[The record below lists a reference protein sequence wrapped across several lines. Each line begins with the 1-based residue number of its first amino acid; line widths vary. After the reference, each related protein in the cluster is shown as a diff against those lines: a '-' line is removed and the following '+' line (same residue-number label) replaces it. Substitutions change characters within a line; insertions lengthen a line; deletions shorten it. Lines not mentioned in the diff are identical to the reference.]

1 MSQRDIEPSHLETL
15 DRDLGRVS
23 SLELATAY
31 VAKPLVAPAVECYTC
46 YVSSKGIYYYGKRDT
61 RGNHRV
67 VRYTLSMLLR
77 IRNHTLY
84 KEKVMATMVRPTR
97 DVVVFGFEKKENVS
111 SGGIVLQDSTKLE
124 STIGTVMGIGPEV
137 QDVAVNDRIVA
148 DWTKAQD
155 IGNNLLAIEEEHIQI
170 ILGEE

>member
-1 MSQRDIEPSHLETL
+1 
-15 DRDLGRVS
+15 
-23 SLELATAY
+23 
-31 VAKPLVAPAVECYTC
+31 
-46 YVSSKGIYYYGKRDT
+46 
-61 RGNHRV
+61 
-67 VRYTLSMLLR
+67 
-77 IRNHTLY
+77 
-84 KEKVMATMVRPTR
+84 MATMVRPTR
-97 DVVVFGFEKKENVS
+97 DVVVFGFEKKEKVS

-124 STIGTVMGIGPEV
+124 STIGTVIGIGPDV

>member
-1 MSQRDIEPSHLETL
+1 
-15 DRDLGRVS
+15 
-23 SLELATAY
+23 
-31 VAKPLVAPAVECYTC
+31 
-46 YVSSKGIYYYGKRDT
+46 
-61 RGNHRV
+61 
-67 VRYTLSMLLR
+67 
-77 IRNHTLY
+77 
-84 KEKVMATMVRPTR
+84 MATMVRPTR
-97 DVVVFGFEKKENVS
+97 DVVVFGFEKKEKVS

-124 STIGTVMGIGPEV
+124 STVGTVMGIGPDV

>member
-1 MSQRDIEPSHLETL
+1 
-15 DRDLGRVS
+15 
-23 SLELATAY
+23 
-31 VAKPLVAPAVECYTC
+31 
-46 YVSSKGIYYYGKRDT
+46 
-61 RGNHRV
+61 
-67 VRYTLSMLLR
+67 
-77 IRNHTLY
+77 
-84 KEKVMATMVRPTR
+84 MATMVRPTR
-97 DVVVFGFEKKENVS
+97 DVVVFGFEKKEKVS

-124 STIGTVMGIGPEV
+124 SAVGTVMGIGPDV